1 MAVTARN
8 YLALTALAVV
18 LLLSSPGIAQ
28 ADEAANVRAKL
39 GQIANALTTKNPA
52 DAMTPFSKSY
62 ANYSK
67 LRDDFVALTNTY
79 AIANEVDVVEEQ
91 DSEKEVTATVRWA
104 ITLNDTGN
112 GNQRSAEIHV
122 RLTREKNKWKIVDFS
137 PIDIFDPSDSTAP
150 TEPK

>member
-1 MAVTARN
+1 MAVIARK
-8 YLALTALAVV
+8 YKIAAALAVI
-18 LLLSSPGIAQ
+18 LMISPGLTR

-39 GQIANALTTKNPA
+39 GQIANALTTKSPA
-52 DAMTPFSKSY
+52 DAMSPFSKSY

-79 AIANEVDVVEEQ
+79 GIANEVDVVDEQ
-91 DSEKEVTATVRWA
+91 DSENEVTATVRWA

-122 RLTREKNKWKIVDFS
+122 RLAREKNKWKIVDFS
-137 PIDIFDPSDSTAP
+137 PIDIFDPSGSTTP

>member
-1 MAVTARN
+1 MAVIARN
-8 YLALTALAVV
+8 SLSAAALAIV
-18 LLLSSPGIAQ
+18 LLLSNPGITQ
-28 ADEAANVRAKL
+28 ADEAANLRAKL
-39 GQIANALTTKNPA
+39 GQIASGLSTKNPA
-52 DAMTPFSKSY
+52 DAMSPFSKSY

-79 AIANEVDVVEEQ
+79 GVANEVDVVDEQ

-122 RLTREKNKWKIVDFS
+122 RLAREKNKWKIVDFS
-137 PIDIFDPSDSTAP
+137 PIDIFDPSGSTIP